1 MNSGL
6 LRFAALWVGLSMGGA
21 ANAAPR
27 KAIGVADRLL
37 DSGTVTKAELAEL
50 HRARG
55 EVLRCIKRA
64 KARREPHPR
73 DHCLSERIV
82 VQQARLAI
90 LRRVRS
96 LETTRSMTRLLEH
109 RIARTQ
115 ARLDKMKG
123 R

>member
-6 LRFAALWVGLSMGGA
+6 LMFAALWVVGDA

-37 DSGTVTKAELAEL
+37 DSGKMTNAELAEL

-55 EVLRCIKRA
+55 EVLRCMKLA
-64 KARREPHPR
+64 KARRTPHPR
-73 DHCLSERIV
+73 DDCLSERIV
-82 VQQARLAI
+82 VQQVRLAI

-96 LETTRSMTRLLEH
+96 FETSKPMTRLLEH

-115 ARLDKMKG
+115 ARLDKMMG